1 MYEIPEVN
9 LAQGIGLIA
18 YFVGASAFFHQDG
31 NKFRLHLTFFQVII
45 CIHFILMG
53 AITAA
58 FGCAI
63 SAVRS
68 YTSTRTDSSKVMW
81 GFICLLWIMGVP
93 NLQHSYELLT
103 LFGASV
109 ATWGLFKAQGVNM
122 RLLILFNSLCW
133 LINNLLLGSI
143 GGSLMEATF
152 IVVNIITISKL
163 IRKDVAI
170 PQGD

>member
-1 MYEIPEVN
+1 MPEMPELN
-9 LAQGIGLIA
+9 LAQSIGLVA
-18 YFVGASAFFHQDG
+18 YFVGVTAFFHQDG

-45 CIHFILMG
+45 CIHFIFMG
-53 AITAA
+53 AMTAA

-68 YTSTRTDSSKVMW
+68 YVSTRTDSSKVMW
-81 GFICLLWIMGVP
+81 GFIALLWIMGVS
-93 NLQHSYELLT
+93 NLQHNYELLT
-103 LFGASV
+103 LVGASV
-109 ATWGLFKAQGVNM
+109 ATWGLFKAQGVHM

-133 LINNLLLGSI
+133 LTNNLLLGSI

-163 IRKDVAI
+163 LRRNLAVTQND
-170 PQGD
+170 